1 MRWTIPSIPAPPGL
15 VQEVSQKPVR
25 RPLPTAWK
33 ELTLRERQAMHT
45 GTISSPQEQW
55 PSIATRFW
63 SIRTRRW
70 PGRHTR
76 STWKLMR
83 NKKDI
88 GQSIAPLA
96 GIGSEGIR
104 FALTHSLFRSILPD
118 GQSFGK
124 EHLKDRRIERAMNAF
139 KLSAASTWFKLSK
152 PSLYGGSTPT
162 TAEPGSLSDNQIKR
176 EEGWRGN
183 TLIL

>member
-15 VQEVSQKPVR
+15 VEEVSQKPLR
-25 RPLPTAWK
+25 GSLPTAWM
-33 ELTLRERQAMHT
+33 EFTLRERHAMHT
-45 GTISSPQEQW
+45 GTISNPQEQW
-55 PSIATRFW
+55 LSIATRFW
-63 SIRTRRW
+63 WIQMRRW

-76 STWKLMR
+76 SMWKLMR

-96 GIGSEGIR
+96 SIGSKGIG

-118 GQSFGK
+118 RQSFGK

-152 PSLYGGSTPT
+152 PSLYRGSTQT
-162 TAEPGSLSDNQIKR
+162 TVEPGSLSDNQIKR